1 MKTVYKK
8 FIKDYCEY
16 LADIHT
22 ADLRSE
28 MKRKNKEH
36 RDFKSL
42 QDYCHAYHREKM
54 RGEVEEE
61 EVGVYSEPFGA
72 VLIRIA
78 R

>member
-8 FIKDYCEY
+8 FTNDYCEY
-16 LADIHT
+16 LADIQT

-28 MKRKNKEH
+28 RKRLNKEH

-42 QDYCHAYHREKM
+42 QDYCHAYRREKM
-54 RGEVEEE
+54 RGEVVEE

-72 VLIRIA
+72 VLIRIS